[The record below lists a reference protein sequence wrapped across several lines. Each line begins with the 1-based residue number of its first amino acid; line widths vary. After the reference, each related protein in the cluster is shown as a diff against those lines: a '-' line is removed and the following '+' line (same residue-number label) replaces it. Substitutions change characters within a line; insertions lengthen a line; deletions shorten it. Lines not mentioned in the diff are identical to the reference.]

1 MFSIENLSHV
11 YQQKTV
17 LQIPQWVVNQG
28 EQWLLRGNSGSG
40 KTTFLHILAGL
51 QQATSGIVLVSNTE
65 ISLLSGTKLDKFR
78 GQNIGIIFQQPYLIK
93 TLTAI
98 ENLLLANYMAGK
110 KQDKKFLIELLTHLN
125 IAALQHKFPHQLSI
139 GELQRLCIAR
149 ALANKPKLL
158 LADEPTS
165 ALDDQNTKAVIDLIK
180 TQASFY
186 NTTLVIATHD
196 NRLESEFEKCQKLS
210 AF

>member
-17 LQIPQWVVNQG
+17 LQIQQWVVNQG

-51 QQATSGIVLVSNTE
+51 QQATSGKVLVSNTE
-65 ISLLSGTKLDKFR
+65 IGQLSGTKLDKFR

-110 KQDKKFLIELLTHLN
+110 RQDKKFLIELLTHLN
-125 IAALQHKFPHQLSI
+125 ISALQHKFPHQLSI

-149 ALANKPKLL
+149 ALANQPKLL

-196 NRLESEFEKCQKLS
+196 NRLENEFEKCKKL
-210 AF
+210 

>member
-51 QQATSGIVLVSNTE
+51 QQATSGTVLVSNTE
-65 ISLLSGTKLDKFR
+65 MRLLSGTKLDKFR

-125 IAALQHKFPHQLSI
+125 IAALQNKFPHQLSI

-149 ALANKPKLL
+149 ALANQPKLL

-165 ALDDQNTKAVIDLIK
+165 ALDDQNTKAVID
-180 TQASFY
+180 
-186 NTTLVIATHD
+186 
-196 NRLESEFEKCQKLS
+196 
-210 AF
+210 